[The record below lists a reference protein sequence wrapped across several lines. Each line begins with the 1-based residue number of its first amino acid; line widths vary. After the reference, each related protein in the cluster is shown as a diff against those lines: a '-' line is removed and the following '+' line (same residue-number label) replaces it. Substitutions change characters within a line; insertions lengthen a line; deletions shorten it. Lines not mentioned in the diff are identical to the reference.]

1 MSDQDQSF
9 ALEAVPAS
17 VELSP
22 ATLLRD
28 AIKGGLTKDNAE
40 AIATLAKLYRDM
52 EDRNAERE
60 YAVAFAALQREL
72 KGFHATKA
80 VPMSAA
86 KGGGTKFSYLEY
98 NEIMAKVRP
107 LMEQH
112 GFSVSFSTDFLEA
125 RIVQTCTLQHIGG
138 HHRDYKAAVRA
149 GAGPN
154 GATETQADGAA
165 MTYAKRYALCNA
177 LNIVVEKDTDGVPD
191 NAKNEG
197 APISADK
204 VQWLREQITEL
215 RANEAAFLQVAGVS
229 KYDDICEGSYS
240 TLCRLIESKRRNK
253 A

>member
-1 MSDQDQSF
+1 MNDKTESF
-9 ALEAVPAS
+9 ALEPVPAS

-72 KGFHATKA
+72 KGFHATKS
-80 VPMSAA
+80 VPT
-86 KGGGTKFSYLEY
+86 KTGGTKFSYLEY

-177 LNIVVEKDTDGVPD
+177 LNIVVEKDTDGVPE

-197 APISADK
+197 APITPEQA
-204 VQWLREQITEL
+204 QYLREQVRELAINTESFF
-215 RANEAAFLQVAGVS
+215 RMAGAPLD
-229 KYDDICEGSYS
+229 KYEEICNGSYPVMV
-240 TLCRLIESKRRNK
+240 RLIEERRRSKK
-253 A
+253 